1 MSNAETTRKT
11 VIVGRLTIT
20 STGRAAGQMC
30 INKAH
35 DARCFARAR

>member
-11 VIVGRLTIT
+11 VNVGRLTIT
-20 STGRAAGQMC
+20 STGRAASQTC

-35 DARCFARAR
+35 NALCFARAR